1 MQKTEV
7 QTLLDAFES
16 VRNLS
21 KFYLSKL
28 DKERIHYQLESN
40 GIKFNSAYWLVAHL
54 IWTERFLI
62 LQGVGGKDMEDHWL
76 DEYGFGSNPV
86 EVKTRPD
93 FEEILK
99 LMDDIHAKAIEILKS
114 LNDAGLDEPNYTKMT
129 FGGNSDKRALLKH
142 AIRHEPMHIG
152 QISWI
157 LKAIKPDS
165 TP

>member
-1 MQKTEV
+1 MQKSEV

-28 DKERIHYQLESN
+28 DRETIHYQLESN
-40 GIKFNSAYWLVAHL
+40 GTKFNTAYWLVAHL

-62 LQGVGGKDMEDHWL
+62 LQGIGGKDMADHWL
-76 DEYGFGSNPV
+76 DEYGFGSNPD

-93 FEEILK
+93 FDEILK
-99 LMDDIHAKAIEILKS
+99 LMDEIHAKAVEILKS
-114 LNDAGLDEPNYTKMT
+114 TKDDQLDEPNHTQMT
-129 FGGNSDKRALLKH
+129 FGGKSDKRALLKH
-142 AIRHEPMHIG
+142 AIRHEPMHVG

-157 LKAIKPDS
+157 LKVTQPDAIP
-165 TP
+165 